1 MERSQ
6 KRKQIRV
13 EGRKEC
19 SFSVFR
25 VLHLHFR
32 HDINTEVACTTSTSP
47 SQSQVTYYSFCIT
60 ASSTEPQKHGCIESL
75 FLCHSVGLFFR
86 DNLVTKVKQGPV
98 KIWQLNEKYC
108 CTSTQCGS
116 KGRWLGYKT
125 VLFPLPIIS
134 DATHYLLAYSWLPP
148 S

>member
-6 KRKQIRV
+6 KRKQLRV

-19 SFSVFR
+19 SFPVFR

-32 HDINTEVACTTSTSP
+32 HDTSTEVACTTSTSP
-47 SQSQVTYYSFCIT
+47 SESQVTYYLFCIT
-60 ASSTEPQKHGCIESL
+60 TSSIEPQKHGCIESL

-86 DNLVTKVKQGPV
+86 DSLVTKVKQGPI
-98 KIWQLNEKYC
+98 KIWQLNEKYAVLV
-108 CTSTQCGS
+108 S

-125 VLFPLPIIS
+125 VIFPLPVIS
-134 DATHYLLAYSWLPP
+134 DATHYLLAYS
-148 S
+148 